1 MPITEVRMIHSGAWG
16 PAGTLVPIN
25 VEEGE
30 RKSSIRRK
38 VAGATGLPYE
48 HVKLMLVS
56 VAQIGASDRRS
67 NIAHGNC
74 GVAMGTALVVPAAK
88 ADIKPHKP
96 LATPNRVDN
105 RGGWTEGA

>member
-1 MPITEVRMIHSGAWG
+1 MIHSGAWG

-56 VAQIGASDRRS
+56 VAQFGASDRRS

-96 LATPNRVDN
+96 LATPNRLDN
-105 RGGWTEGA
+105 RGTWTEGA

>member
-48 HVKLMLVS
+48 HVKIMLVS
-56 VAQIGASDRRS
+56 VAQIGASDRRT
-67 NIAHGNC
+67 NITHGNC

-96 LATPNRVDN
+96 LATPNRLDN
-105 RGGWTEGA
+105 RGTWTEGA

>member
-30 RKSSIRRK
+30 LKSSIRRK

-48 HVKLMLVS
+48 HVKIMLVS
-56 VAQIGASDRRS
+56 VAQIGASDRRT

-74 GVAMGTALVVPAAK
+74 GVAMGTCLVVPAAK
-88 ADIKPHKP
+88 QDIKPHKP
-96 LATPNRVDN
+96 LATPNRLDN
-105 RGGWTEGA
+105 KGTWTEGA

>member
-1 MPITEVRMIHSGAWG
+1 MIHSGAWG

-67 NIAHGNC
+67 NIAHGHC
-74 GVAMGTALVVPAAK
+74 GVAMGTALVVPASK
-88 ADIKPHKP
+88 ADITPPKPR
-96 LATPNRVDN
+96 AQPNRPDN
-105 RGGWTEGA
+105 SGNWTAGP